1 MEGSGDH
8 DPAYLPMM
16 PNERVEILRRWHEN
30 ALEGARRTETITTT
44 FLGRTFVVPPEV
56 IPPNPM
62 GLGESVLLEVREND
76 RVLDMGTGCGVNG
89 ILAASKSRQVVAVD
103 VNPIAVECAKGNAKR
118 NGVANRVVVRESD
131 IFQNLSG
138 KFDLILFDPPFRWF
152 RPRDLFE
159 RATADENY
167 LGLASFFRQTK
178 GFLAPGGRILLF
190 FGTSGDVEYLGV
202 LIRRAGLQS
211 EELER
216 VEGEKDGVPVAYFVL
231 RLTDPAQRSSA
242 ASPGI
247 YSGRER

>member
-152 RPRDLFE
+152 RPGTCSNEPPPTRTIWAWRRSSDRPRVFSH
-159 RATADENY
+159 RAAGSCFS
-167 LGLASFFRQTK
+167 LGRA
-178 GFLAPGGRILLF
+178 
-190 FGTSGDVEYLGV
+190 GTSSTW
-202 LIRRAGLQS
+202 AC
-211 EELER
+211 
-216 VEGEKDGVPVAYFVL
+216 
-231 RLTDPAQRSSA
+231 
-242 ASPGI
+242 
-247 YSGRER
+247 